1 VTDHDRSSIQLNT
14 DNVAYMKRAKEDNIP
29 TLYFVNELYV
39 TVRDTPE
46 ELLIKQPLRFLYKVV
61 RQGLQ

>member
-1 VTDHDRSSIQLNT
+1 MASWKQVTDHDGSPIQLNM
-14 DNVAYMKRAKEDNIP
+14 DNVAYMKRAKEDQVT

-46 ELLIKQPLRFLYKVV
+46 EILMKQPLRSFV
-61 RQGLQ
+61 